1 MLNMVYNGSS
11 NLRFKPRKASKP
23 YRNTLQYNLYN
34 VAIQSVSTIPK
45 IEVIG
50 IVDKNVVIAT
60 VAGFTVTY
68 IYIFMHIYA

>member
-1 MLNMVYNGSS
+1 M
-11 NLRFKPRKASKP
+11 RFKPRKVGQS

-50 IVDKNVVIAT
+50 IVDKNVGIAT
-60 VAGFTVTY
+60 VTGFTVTY

>member
-1 MLNMVYNGSS
+1 MVYNGSS
-11 NLRFKPRKASKP
+11 NLQFKPRKVGKP

-45 IEVIG
+45 IEIIG

>member
-1 MLNMVYNGSS
+1 MFNPSPTCNRHQS
-11 NLRFKPRKASKP
+11 NI
-23 YRNTLQYNLYN
+23 YGYN

-60 VAGFTVTY
+60 VTGFTVTY